1 MDTASI
7 SYRVHQCSE
16 CPGDTAFICESCSCH
31 LCPRCK
37 DIHVTDLET
46 ADHNVVSY
54 RSKSNYILSQNSCL
68 RHPTNVYVNYCKHC
82 KLPIC
87 CHCTDYRK
95 YRTLGVTKVYRKKRK
110 QTREIF
116 HTIRSETLFYR
127 PLLLLPGIKA
137 KIKTC
142 HKKISLHQ
150 SKMITKAKTL
160 TKIIDIVKR
169 DFMITE
175 SCDFDFKHRCVK
187 QKMKITKYITSL
199 QRYVHK
205 YEQSANYPLKFLSSI
220 KTAQL
225 PQIHIT
231 LHTSRLFMT
240 ESLNKESLMKSLIG
254 SKRMGR
260 KFQLFIPSSEL
271 LQSHRQTVVRCCYN

>member
-1 MDTASI
+1 
-7 SYRVHQCSE
+7 
-16 CPGDTAFICESCSCH
+16 
-31 LCPRCK
+31 
-37 DIHVTDLET
+37 
-46 ADHNVVSY
+46 
-54 RSKSNYILSQNSCL
+54 
-68 RHPTNVYVNYCKHC
+68 
-82 KLPIC
+82 
-87 CHCTDYRK
+87 
-95 YRTLGVTKVYRKKRK
+95 
-110 QTREIF
+110 
-116 HTIRSETLFYR
+116 
-127 PLLLLPGIKA
+127 
-137 KIKTC
+137 
-142 HKKISLHQ
+142 
-150 SKMITKAKTL
+150 
-160 TKIIDIVKR
+160 
-169 DFMITE
+169 MITE

-205 YEQSANYPLKFLSSI
+205 YEQSANCPLKFLSSI

-271 LQSHRQTVVRCCYN
+271 LQSHRQTVVRCCYNQCLQFGRCLVEGYSQTIPIEYSITPMILRISFYIHHLCHHFYSRHEVNHHLYNGCQKVFFSF